1 MYRSVRKYRF
11 QGFNFRWLYHTKV
24 GLPFALRWPASG
36 QSVGPTSSAAMSAP
50 IGLVVS
56 DTGLHSP
63 TLYLTTLLIV
73 MTNKPN
79 FFHKKKIYNLFNFL
93 QTKSGIYNLAHVKY
107 FVHLIGTRVHI
118 PLSPQLINF
127 LILKKKKPRQLT
139 GTTCDRSFSAK
150 SKPLNRF

>member
-24 GLPFALRWPASG
+24 GLPFALRSPASG
-36 QSVGPTSSAAMSAP
+36 QSVGPTSSAATSAP

-73 MTNKPN
+73 MTQ
-79 FFHKKKIYNLFNFL
+79 
-93 QTKSGIYNLAHVKY
+93 QTK
-107 FVHLIGTRVHI
+107 F
-118 PLSPQLINF
+118 
-127 LILKKKKPRQLT
+127 
-139 GTTCDRSFSAK
+139 FS
-150 SKPLNRF
+150 